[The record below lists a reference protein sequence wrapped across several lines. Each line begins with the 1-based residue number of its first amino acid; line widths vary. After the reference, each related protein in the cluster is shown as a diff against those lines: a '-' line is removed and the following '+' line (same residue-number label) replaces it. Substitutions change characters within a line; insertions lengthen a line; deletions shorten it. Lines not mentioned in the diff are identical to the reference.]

1 MRKKCFGLFF
11 VLLFLFI
18 LVGCTKN
25 IKYTH
30 FKTSDNIDYFSKKP
44 TVILSLEELS
54 TYVGD
59 KNMNEVSKYTND
71 FFEDNMLIVFIVP
84 ESSFGNKSSLVG
96 YDIKNEIIE
105 IYIETEHNGVG
116 AEFALSYFALELE
129 ENQKSIKEIKIYKD
143 GKSIYYNY

>member
-1 MRKKCFGLFF
+1 MRKKYFGLIF

-30 FKTSDNIDYFSKKP
+30 FKTSDNIDYSSKKP

-59 KNMNEVSKYTND
+59 KNMAEVSKYTND
-71 FFEDNMLIVFIVP
+71 FFEDNILIIFIVS
-84 ESSFGNKSSLVG
+84 ESSGGNISDLVN
-96 YDIKNEIIE
+96 YNIYNTSIS
-105 IYIETEHNGVG
+105 IYIETKMKGVS
-116 AEFALSYFALELE
+116 ADVALSYFALELDK
-129 ENQKSIKEIKIYKD
+129 NQKSVKEIKIYKD
-143 GKSIYYNY
+143 GKSIY